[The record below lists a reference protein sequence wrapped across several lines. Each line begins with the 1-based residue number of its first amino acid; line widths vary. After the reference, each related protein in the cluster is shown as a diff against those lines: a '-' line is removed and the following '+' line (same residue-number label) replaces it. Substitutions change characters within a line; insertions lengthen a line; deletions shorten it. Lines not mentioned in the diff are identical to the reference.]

1 MLWMPFVAN
10 ISGVMVSSIC
20 PLTRPS
26 LNTARYALNDLDVT
40 QSQTCSTD
48 QFTTGILLI
57 SEDGSERCEE
67 RYCGMA
73 RWSLRMM
80 KTEAAYT
87 NGSGELAQV
96 RKAPYETVRNQLD
109 DDGGCQKTGS
119 QGSRDKWEC

>member
-1 MLWMPFVAN
+1 MPLVSN
-10 ISGVMVSSIC
+10 ISGVMLRSMY

-48 QFTTGILLI
+48 QFATGILLI

-80 KTEAAYT
+80 
-87 NGSGELAQV
+87 
-96 RKAPYETVRNQLD
+96 
-109 DDGGCQKTGS
+109 
-119 QGSRDKWEC
+119 

>member
-1 MLWMPFVAN
+1 MFLMPLVSN
-10 ISGVMVSSIC
+10 ISGVMLSNMC

-48 QFTTGILLI
+48 HFATGILLI

-80 KTEAAYT
+80 
-87 NGSGELAQV
+87 
-96 RKAPYETVRNQLD
+96 
-109 DDGGCQKTGS
+109 
-119 QGSRDKWEC
+119 

>member
-1 MLWMPFVAN
+1 MAWRCHLSLKSPKKKQPSIHSRSHIFLMPLVSN
-10 ISGVMVSSIC
+10 ISGVMLSNMC

-48 QFTTGILLI
+48 QFATGILLI

-80 KTEAAYT
+80 
-87 NGSGELAQV
+87 
-96 RKAPYETVRNQLD
+96 
-109 DDGGCQKTGS
+109 
-119 QGSRDKWEC
+119 